1 MCEKRPKRE
10 RVCRALSA
18 LSDISLS
25 LSLSLSLSANAC
37 YYVSKRDA
45 YVRCICVRVC
55 VYLFSQLTKSFLF
68 RFKEREECARREER
82 GDSSGERETK
92 KPHKKKGRER

>member
-18 LSDISLS
+18 LSD

-37 YYVSKRDA
+37 CYVSERDA
-45 YVRCICVRVC
+45 RAVYVC
-55 VYLFSQLTKSFLF
+55 VCIYSPK
-68 RFKEREECARREER
+68 RRGGEER
-82 GDSSGERETK
+82 VFCERVSF
-92 KPHKKKGRER
+92 

>member
-18 LSDISLS
+18 LSALS
-25 LSLSLSLSANAC
+25 DLSLSLSANAC

-45 YVRCICVRVC
+45 YMRCICVRVC
-55 VYLFSQLTKSFLF
+55 VCVFILPTDEEFSVSF
-68 RFKEREECARREER
+68 
-82 GDSSGERETK
+82 
-92 KPHKKKGRER
+92 

>member
-18 LSDISLS
+18 LSALS
-25 LSLSLSLSANAC
+25 DLSLSANAC

-45 YVRCICVRVC
+45 YMRCICVRVC
-55 VYLFSQLTKSFLF
+55 VYLFSQLTKSFLKF
-68 RFKEREECARREER
+68 VLKRGVCQKRGKRRRERDKKTAQKKE
-82 GDSSGERETK
+82 GER
-92 KPHKKKGRER
+92 

>member
-18 LSDISLS
+18 LSALS
-25 LSLSLSLSANAC
+25 DLSLSANAC

-45 YVRCICVRVC
+45 YMRCICVRVC
-55 VYLFSQLTKSFLF
+55 VCVFILPTDEEFSVSF
-68 RFKEREECARREER
+68 
-82 GDSSGERETK
+82 
-92 KPHKKKGRER
+92 

>member
-18 LSDISLS
+18 LSALS
-25 LSLSLSLSANAC
+25 DLSLSANAC

-45 YVRCICVRVC
+45 YMRCICVRVC

-68 RFKEREECARREER
+68 RFKERNVPEER
-82 GDSSGERETK
+82 KEEKERQKNRTKKRGER
-92 KPHKKKGRER
+92 

>member
-18 LSDISLS
+18 LSALSDLS

-55 VYLFSQLTKSFLF
+55 VLPTDEEFSEV

>member
-18 LSDISLS
+18 LSTLS
-25 LSLSLSLSANAC
+25 DLSLSANAC

-45 YVRCICVRVC
+45 YMRCICVRVC

-68 RFKEREECARREER
+68 RFKERNVPEER
-82 GDSSGERETK
+82 KEEKERQKNRTKKRGER
-92 KPHKKKGRER
+92 